1 MKRLLITGV
10 SVLALG
16 LAGCGSDTTD
26 DTGKENSDIGDT
38 PVQQPLQPAT
48 GGIEDKSAED
58 SETDATTDSTTDA
71 AAGDTQ
77 ADMEQLSFKE
87 IEVEVSYGDDKEY
100 EAEIEQD
107 NNEPIKAKV
116 EDELNDVYL
125 KDQEA
130 FDDLYPKVK
139 NLDLTKDS
147 SDQATIDQ
155 VLDIFDLQA
164 DYEKF
169 EVEIK
174 FNDGS
179 KLEVEDR
186 K

>member
-16 LAGCGSDTTD
+16 LAGCGSDATD
-26 DTGKENSDIGDT
+26 NTGEDTEAVDK
-38 PVQQPLQPAT
+38 PVQMPLQPAT
-48 GGIEDKSAED
+48 GGTGEDSTDD
-58 SETDATTDSTTDA
+58 SETDTTTDS
-71 AAGDTQ
+71 AAGDMQ
-77 ADMEQLSFKE
+77 ADMDQLSFKE
-87 IEVEVSYGDDKEY
+87 IEIEISYGNDQEY

-116 EDELNDVYL
+116 EDEVNNMYL

-147 SDQATIDQ
+147 SDQETIDQ

-169 EVEIK
+169 DVEIK

>member
-16 LAGCGSDTTD
+16 LAGCGSDAAD
-26 DTGKENSDIGDT
+26 DTSKDTDVVDT
-38 PVQQPLQPAT
+38 PVEQPLEPAT
-48 GGIEDKSAED
+48 GETGENSTAD
-58 SETDATTDSTTDA
+58 SETDVTTDTNDLATGDA
-71 AAGDTQ
+71 Q
-77 ADMEQLSFKE
+77 ADMDQLSFKE
-87 IEVEVSYGDDKEY
+87 IELEISYGNDQEY

-107 NNEPIKAKV
+107 DNEPIKAKV
-116 EDELNDVYL
+116 ENEVNGVYL

-147 SDQATIDQ
+147 SDQETIDA
-155 VLDIFDLQA
+155 VLDGFDLQA
-164 DYEKF
+164 NYEKF
-169 EVEIK
+169 EVKIK

-179 KLEVEDR
+179 KLEVEER

>member
-26 DTGKENSDIGDT
+26 NSVEENSDAT
-38 PVQQPLQPAT
+38 NPPVEQPLEPAT
-48 GGIEDKSAED
+48 GGTEEKPAED
-58 SETDATTDSTTDA
+58 TKTDAITDSTTSSATDDIQ
-71 AAGDTQ
+71 GD
-77 ADMEQLSFKE
+77 MGQLSFKE
-87 IEVEVSYGDDKEY
+87 IEIEISYGNDQEY

-107 NNEPIKAKV
+107 TNEPIKAKV
-116 EDELNDVYL
+116 EDELNDIYL
-125 KDQEA
+125 KDQQA
-130 FDDLYPKVK
+130 FDDLYPRVK
-139 NLDLTKDS
+139 KLDLTKDS
-147 SDQATIDQ
+147 SNQETIDAI
-155 VLDIFDLQA
+155 LDAFDLQA
-164 DYEKF
+164 NYEKF

-174 FNDGS
+174 FTDGS